1 MVGVKFLFKRT
12 ENVVSIFY
20 TQGTLS
26 VQAIPSGLKRKKQ
39 QKGERK
45 DQLSNDHCWTVVCER
60 KKKI

>member
-1 MVGVKFLFKRT
+1 MVGVEFLFKRT

-20 TQGTLS
+20 TQGTIS

-45 DQLSNDHCWTVVCER
+45 DQLSNDHC
-60 KKKI
+60 